1 MKNVSRSTNLL
12 VKISLLTAIAIILAF
27 LEFPVLPA
35 FAFLKIDLSDIPALI
50 GAFAFGPLVGAV
62 IEGLKNL
69 LLLLVKGT
77 LTGGIGELANFV
89 VGCSFV
95 CTAALIYSRKKTKT
109 NAIIS
114 LFIAIL
120 VMAVAGVVSNYL
132 VFVPLYFPGM
142 KTTALIHYMVYGI
155 IPFNLIKGII
165 ISAATL
171 AIYKRVSVLI
181 HAESYNNKKED
192 TKKIS

>member
-12 VKISLLTAIAIILAF
+12 VKVSLLTAIAVIIAF

-35 FAFLKIDLSDIPALI
+35 FVFLKIDLSDIPALI
-50 GAFAFGPLVGAV
+50 GAFAFGPLVGAA
-62 IEGLKNL
+62 IEGLKNM

-77 LTGGIGELANFV
+77 LTGGVGELANFV

-95 CTAALIYSRKKTKT
+95 CTAGLIYSRKKTRSS
-109 NAIIS
+109 AVIS
-114 LFIAIL
+114 LVVAIL

-142 KTTALIHYMVYGI
+142 KSAALVHYMVYGI
-155 IPFNLIKGII
+155 IPFNLIKGVI

-181 HAESYNNKKED
+181 HAESFNNKQEA
-192 TKKIS
+192 TKKVS

>member
-1 MKNVSRSTNLL
+1 MKNVSKSTNLL
-12 VKISLLTAIAIILAF
+12 VKVSLLTAIAVVFAF

-35 FAFLKIDLSDIPALI
+35 FSFLKIDLSDIPALI
-50 GAFAFGPLVGAV
+50 GAFAFGPLVGAA

-69 LLLLVKGT
+69 LLLFVKGSQ
-77 LTGGIGELANFV
+77 TGGIGELANFV

-95 CTAALIYSRKKTKT
+95 CTAGLIYSRSKTRK

-114 LFIAIL
+114 LIAAVL
-120 VMAVAGVVSNYL
+120 VMAIAGVISNYL
-132 VFVPLYFPGM
+132 VFIPLYYKNM
-142 KTTALIHYMVYGI
+142 SSQALINYMVYGI

-165 ISAATL
+165 ISVATL

-181 HAESYNNKKED
+181 HAESFNNKESH
-192 TKKIS
+192 TKKVS